1 MVLGLLTLLGALAS
15 TIVLKPFTYLFSRFL
30 DRAPLI
36 RTIYNAVKDLVGA
49 FVGKK
54 KSFSQPVLVKL
65 SNDTTIEKLG
75 FITSEDLHELGLD
88 STKIAVYLPH
98 SYAFSG
104 NLFIVDRRNVT
115 PLSAKSADVMKFIVS
130 GGVAKADAADKE

>member
-1 MVLGLLTLLGALAS
+1 
-15 TIVLKPFTYLFSRFL
+15 L
-30 DRAPLI
+30 DGAPLI

-65 SNDTTIEKLG
+65 SNDTAIEKLG
-75 FITSEDLHELGLD
+75 FITSEDLSELGLD

-115 PLSAKSADVMKFIVS
+115 PINAKSADVMKFIVS
-130 GGVAKADAADKE
+130 GGVAKADVADKA